1 MRKREHKGV
10 FVTLFFAAA
19 FVILIGVILTQINVP
34 QKPTLTVNNEIPRM
48 EIDLNGVALEE
59 IYENGKNIKYLG
71 NNVIFADGD
80 KKEVYEDV
88 EVKGRGNATW
98 AQIKKPLQIKFRQ
111 KVDLLGLGSR
121 KKWILLA
128 NYMDWTNLRTDT
140 AFYIEKMVGEKY
152 AYQGDFVELFV
163 DDDYQGLYYLTRGIE
178 VGKNAVDLRDPYG
191 VLVELDNVYGQAE
204 ELYYVTGNGE
214 HLTVKDVVNED
225 NIATAMEDFVA
236 NFNALEEAIKNHD
249 YDAIRELIDVK
260 SFAEY
265 YLIEELTLNMDAYF
279 TSQYF
284 YKDGLND
291 KIHAGPAWDFDM
303 SFNNYRRG
311 QDNDPVMSFAPV
323 IETEYLPSDKQYLQ
337 WSRLFAR
344 LIDIPEFRAEVDRVF
359 NDRLAGRKDE
369 LLWHVFTQAARIYDA
384 AMRDGEKWEKDGYV
398 TDVKK
403 MLQWLSARYDYM
415 EQEYGIKAEN
425 IEDIEP
431 IYDINIIEV

>member
-1 MRKREHKGV
+1 MRKREHKDV
-10 FVTLFFAAA
+10 FVTLFFA
-19 FVILIGVILTQINVP
+19 VGILILVGIILVRNSVSRRSFP
-34 QKPTLTVNNEIPRM
+34 ASSNEFPR
-48 EIDLNGVALEE
+48 IGISLNGVTLEE

-80 KKEVYEDV
+80 KEEVYEDV
-88 EVKGRGNATW
+88 EIKGRGNATW

-111 KVDLLGLGSR
+111 KVDLLGLGPR

-152 AYQGDFVELFV
+152 AYQGGFVELFV
-163 DDDYQGLYYLTRGIE
+163 NDDYQGLYYLTRGIE

-214 HLTVKDVVNED
+214 HLTVKDAVNED

-265 YLIEELTLNMDAYF
+265 YLVEELTLNMDAYF

-311 QDNDPVMSFAPV
+311 QDNDPVVPFTPV

-369 LLWHVFTQAARIYDA
+369 LLWHVFTQAARIYNV
-384 AMRDGEKWEKDGYV
+384 AMRDSEKWEKDDYV
-398 TDVKK
+398 TDVEK

-415 EQEYGIKAEN
+415 EQEYGIKAEK

-431 IYDINIIEV
+431 VYDINIIEV

>member
-10 FVTLFFAAA
+10 FVTLFFAAV
-19 FVILIGVILTQINVP
+19 FVILIGVILAQINVP

-48 EIDLNGVALEE
+48 EIDLNGVTLEE

-111 KVDLLGLGSR
+111 KVDLLGLGPR

-128 NYMDWTNLRTDT
+128 NYMD
-140 AFYIEKMVGEKY
+140 
-152 AYQGDFVELFV
+152 VELSV
-163 DDDYQGLYYLTRGIE
+163 DGEYQGLYYLTRGIE

-214 HLTVKDVVNED
+214 HLTVKDSVDED
-225 NIATAMEDFVA
+225 SVAIAMEDFVA
-236 NFNALEEAIKNHD
+236 NFNALEKAVRDRD
-249 YDAIRELIDVK
+249 YNVINELIDVK

-265 YLIEELTLNMDAYF
+265 YLIEELMFNTDAYY

-284 YKDGLND
+284 YKDGPND
-291 KIHAGPAWDFDM
+291 KIHAGPAWDFDI
-303 SFNNYRRG
+303 SLNNYRRG
-311 QDNDPVMSFAPV
+311 QDNDPAMPFTPM
-323 IETEYLPSDKQYLQ
+323 IEMEYLPPGEQYLQ

-344 LIDIPEFRAEVDRVF
+344 LIDISEFRAEVDRVF
-359 NDRLAGRKDE
+359 NARLSGRKDE
-369 LLWHVFTQAARIYDA
+369 LLKHIFVQAARIYDA
-384 AMRDGEKWEKDGYV
+384 AMRDGEKWEKDNYV
-398 TDVKK
+398 MDVKM
-403 MLQWLSARYDYM
+403 MLRWLSARFDYM
-415 EQEYGIKAEN
+415 EQEYGTKRYQNHPA
-425 IEDIEP
+425 
-431 IYDINIIEV
+431 YDINVIEV

>member
-1 MRKREHKGV
+1 MIKYSSV
-10 FVTLFFAAA
+10 
-19 FVILIGVILTQINVP
+19 FVILIGVILAQINVP

-48 EIDLNGVALEE
+48 EIDLNGVTLEE

-71 NNVIFADGD
+71 NNVIFTDGD
-80 KKEVYEDV
+80 KKEEYEDV
-88 EVKGRGNATW
+88 EIKGRGNATW
-98 AQIKKPLQIKFRQ
+98 AQIKKPLQIKFKQ
-111 KVDLLGLGSR
+111 KVDLLGLGPR

-140 AFYIEKMVGEKY
+140 A
-152 AYQGDFVELFV
+152 ELFV

-178 VGKNAVDLRDPYG
+178 IGKNAVDLRDPYG

-214 HLTVKDVVNED
+214 HLTVKDAVNED

-249 YDAIRELIDVK
+249 YGAIRELIDVK

-311 QDNDPVMSFAPV
+311 QDNDPVMPFTPV
-323 IETEYLPSDKQYLQ
+323 IETEYLPSDKQYLR

-369 LLWHVFTQAARIYDA
+369 LLWHVFTQAARTYDA

-403 MLQWLSARYDYM
+403 MLQWLSTRYDYM
-415 EQEYGIKAEN
+415 EQEYGMERYQNHPA
-425 IEDIEP
+425 
-431 IYDINIIEV
+431 YDINVIEV

>member
-10 FVTLFFAAA
+10 FVTLFFAALS
-19 FVILIGVILTQINVP
+19 VILIGVILAQINVP

-48 EIDLNGVALEE
+48 EIDLNGVTLEE
-59 IYENGKNIKYLG
+59 IYGNGKEIKYLG
-71 NNVIFADGD
+71 NNVTVTDGD

-111 KVDLLGLGSR
+111 KVDLLGLGPR

-152 AYQGDFVELFV
+152 AYRGDFVELFV
-163 DDDYQGLYYLTRGIE
+163 NDDYQGLYYLTRGIE

-204 ELYYVTGNGE
+204 ELYCVTSNGE
-214 HLTVKDVVNED
+214 HLTVKDSVDED
-225 NIATAMEDFVA
+225 SVAIAMEDFVA
-236 NFNALEEAIKNHD
+236 NFNALEKAVRDRD
-249 YDAIRELIDVK
+249 YNVINELIDVE

-265 YLIEELTLNMDAYF
+265 YLIEELTLNTDAYF

-291 KIHAGPAWDFDM
+291 KIHAGPAWDFDI
-303 SFNNYRRG
+303 SLNNYRRG
-311 QDNDPVMSFAPV
+311 QDNDPAMPFTPM
-323 IETEYLPSDKQYLQ
+323 IEMEYLPPGEQYLQ

-359 NDRLAGRKDE
+359 NARLSGRKDE
-369 LLWHVFTQAARIYDA
+369 LLKHIFVQAARIYDA
-384 AMRDGEKWEKDGYV
+384 AMRDGEKWEKDNYV
-398 TDVKK
+398 MDVKM
-403 MLQWLSARYDYM
+403 MLRWLSARFDYM
-415 EQEYGIKAEN
+415 EQEYGTERYQNHPA
-425 IEDIEP
+425 
-431 IYDINIIEV
+431 YDINVIEV